1 MQRAG
6 QTTHGAR
13 PNRKGVRGFGCGHVP
28 ARRVQPSGRSL
39 EPRSDAWPRGM
50 TVPPEQSGG
59 QNSAYRS
66 GCRLI
71 APLLCHSGLSKMTWF
86 KQLFGSTRR
95 ITVNNPLIIQSP
107 RIGFFNLLG
116 SSAQPM
122 LEEDR
127 AALES
132 LFTAA
137 TVSSSG
143 VPTCDVLLIYAR
155 VETDGRIG
163 GTIDSLRDIIRKANA
178 LIAIMASEM
187 SRTALSPPANPLATD
202 GRTSC

>member
-1 MQRAG
+1 
-6 QTTHGAR
+6 
-13 PNRKGVRGFGCGHVP
+13 
-28 ARRVQPSGRSL
+28 
-39 EPRSDAWPRGM
+39 
-50 TVPPEQSGG
+50 
-59 QNSAYRS
+59 
-66 GCRLI
+66 
-71 APLLCHSGLSKMTWF
+71 
-86 KQLFGSTRR
+86 
-95 ITVNNPLIIQSP
+95 
-107 RIGFFNLLG
+107 
-116 SSAQPM
+116 M

-178 LIAIMASEM
+178 LIAIMASENEPN
-187 SRTALSPPANPLATD
+187 SLIAAGKPTGYGRANLVLTLKRKGAAFPMFFSDLFGMMRRGVTMPLAWVKLAPQNPRARHENCPETIF
-202 GRTSC
+202 SAEVSHILFN